1 MAISYVWDVSNCDA
15 YPTKSGK
22 SNVVTCVHWRLKAI
36 DGSNNDSDGNPH
48 IAEVYGA
55 QHLDT
60 SDLSSFTN
68 FSNLTTSDVQG
79 WVETALTSDKITEMK
94 AGLDAEIASK
104 VSPDTV
110 AKLIAS

>member
-68 FSNLTTSDVQG
+68 FSTNSIIMCVF
-79 WVETALTSDKITEMK
+79 VYNKIITYK
-94 AGLDAEIASK
+94 TRKIL
-104 VSPDTV
+104 
-110 AKLIAS
+110 